1 MANLSDSATLPDKHH
16 KTRDARIVAW
26 LLRRFFRLWVRS
38 AVQPPDPSS
47 VLAPS
52 NALVCYVLERESRAD
67 LAVLCNVT
75 EKLRL
80 TLPEERSSNLP
91 VVERRSYFDG
101 GRRRRFWD
109 ASVTRRP
116 PPYLLAMIEALLDS
130 QADAAAA
137 RDVLLVPTAVY
148 WGRAPQ
154 KEGSWG
160 RLLFAENWT
169 LTSRIRKFGSVLVN
183 GRNVM
188 VEFGEPTRLRAMM
201 DAAPVAD
208 QARRLTRVLRG
219 ILRRQRAIRI
229 GPDLSHRRT
238 IVARVLRARAVRAV
252 VAAEAR
258 DQHDNHRQGL
268 LQARKYAFEIAA
280 NYSHAFVQIAEKLL
294 GRVWNRVYD
303 GVKFNHPETLKQV
316 SEGNEVVYVPCH
328 RSHMDYLLLSY
339 VIYHQGYA
347 IPHIAAGINL
357 NIPVVGRFL
366 RKGGAFFIRRSF
378 GGNALYTAVFMKYLA
393 AIMARG
399 HSIEYFI
406 EGGRSRTGRLLQP
419 KTGMLSMTVRSFLR
433 DPVRPVVFV
442 PVYFGYERIVE
453 ANTYISELSGAPKK
467 KESWLDLLASLKVLR
482 ERFGTVHVNVGEP
495 IQLNDLLDSQLPKW
509 REQRFD
515 DDTRLPAVNALV
527 AELAMSIMRGIN
539 AAAAVT
545 PINLLA
551 TALLATPRGALPDSA
566 LMRQLELYQ
575 KLLRDSPYS
584 PRVTVTDAT
593 PAEIVEY
600 GESLK
605 LITRVPHP
613 LGDMVKMSD
622 ERAQLIAY
630 YRNNVLHLFALPS
643 LVACAFIGN
652 AVLRTEDIQR
662 LAWRVYPYVASELFL
677 HWREEEL
684 APVVDGLLAALAE
697 NGVLQP
703 DESRGTWKR
712 PPPDSPAALQ
722 LSMLGQATIQTIER
736 YYLAISLLLKSG
748 SGAMNQKTLEQQCHL
763 AAQRINMLYGFNSP
777 EFFDRSLFENFIDLL
792 RERGV
797 LKAGEGGNL
806 EFDEVLVRV
815 AADAQLV
822 LSEQIRHS
830 ILQVTQV

>member
-1 MANLSDSATLPDKHH
+1 MG
-16 KTRDARIVAW
+16 W
-26 LLRRFFRLWVRS
+26 LLRRFFRLWVRA
-38 AVQPPDPSS
+38 AVQPAEPPPS
-47 VLAPS
+47 LAKPQWP
-52 NALVCYVLERESRAD
+52 VCYVLERDSVAD
-67 LAVLCNVT
+67 MAVLCNVT
-75 EKLRL
+75 ERQGL
-80 TLPEERSSNLP
+80 TYPEKRSGSLP
-91 VVERRSYFDG
+91 VEQRRSYFDV
-101 GRRRRFWD
+101 GRRRSFWD
-109 ASVTRRP
+109 AMQSRRP
-116 PPYLLAMIEALLDS
+116 PPYLLAVIEELRADS
-130 QADAAAA
+130 V
-137 RDVLLVPTAVY
+137 RDMLLVPTAVY

-154 KEGSWG
+154 KEGSWL
-160 RLLFAENWT
+160 RLLFAENWA
-169 LTSRIRKFGSVLVN
+169 LTTRARKFFAVLVN
-183 GRNVM
+183 GRNVF
-188 VEFGEPTRLRAMM
+188 VEFGEPISLRSML
-201 DAAPVAD
+201 DAAPAQD
-208 QARRLTRVLRG
+208 QARRMTRILRG
-219 ILRRQRAIRI
+219 VLRRQRATRI

-258 DQHDNHRQGL
+258 EKHDTYRPGL

-280 NYSHAFVQIAEKLL
+280 NYSHAFVQFAEKLL

-303 GVKFNHPETLKQV
+303 GVKFNHAGTLKEV

-347 IPHIAAGINL
+347 VPHIAAGINL
-357 NIPVVGRFL
+357 NIPVIGKLL
-366 RKGGAFFIRRSF
+366 RKGGAFFIRRTF
-378 GGNALYTAVFMKYLA
+378 AGNALYTVVFMKYLA

-406 EGGRSRTGRLLQP
+406 EGGRSRTGRLLHP
-419 KTGMLSMTVRSFLR
+419 KTGMLSMTVRSYLR

-467 KESWLDLLASLKVLR
+467 KESWLDLLLSLRVLR

-495 IQLNDLLDSQLPKW
+495 IRLNDLLETHLPKW

-515 DDTRLPAVNALV
+515 DDTRSPAVNALV
-527 AELAMSIMRGIN
+527 NDLALGIMRGIN

-551 TALLATPRGALPDSA
+551 MALLATPRGALPETA
-566 LMRQLELYQ
+566 LLRQLELYL
-575 KLLRDSPYS
+575 KLLRASPYS

-593 PAEIVEY
+593 PAEILSY

-605 LITRVPHP
+605 ILSRVPQK
-613 LGDMVKMSD
+613 LGDIVRMSD
-622 ERAQLIAY
+622 ESAQLIAY

-652 AVLRTEDIQR
+652 SMLRTEDIQR

-677 HWREEEL
+677 RWREDEL
-684 APVVDGLLAALAE
+684 SRVVDGVLAALAE

-703 DESRGTWKR
+703 DESRSAWMR
-712 PPPDSPAALQ
+712 PPPDSPAAVQ
-722 LSMLGQATIQTIER
+722 LSMLAQGTIQTIER
-736 YYLAISLLLKSG
+736 YYLAISLLLKAG
-748 SGAMNQKTLEQQCHL
+748 SGVITQKALEQDCQL

-777 EFFDRSLFENFIDLL
+777 EFFDRALFQNFIDLL

-797 LKAGEGGNL
+797 IRVGAGGNL

-830 ILQVTQV
+830 ILQVARA

>member
-1 MANLSDSATLPDKHH
+1 MG
-16 KTRDARIVAW
+16 W
-26 LLRRFFRLWVRS
+26 LLRRFFKLWVRA
-38 AVQPPDPSS
+38 AVQPAEAPPSLTS
-47 VLAPS
+47 AGTP
-52 NALVCYVLERESRAD
+52 VCYVFDRDSVAD

-75 EKLRL
+75 ARM
-80 TLPEERSSNLP
+80 NLP
-91 VVERRSYFDG
+91 PPEKRSGNRPVELRRSYFDV

-109 ASVTRRP
+109 ASITRRP
-116 PPYLLAMIEALLDS
+116 PPYLLELVEELRK
-130 QADAAAA
+130 DAV

-154 KEGSWG
+154 KEGSWF
-160 RLLFAENWT
+160 RLLFAENWA
-169 LTSRIRKFGSVLVN
+169 LTTRARKFISVLVN
-183 GRNVM
+183 GRNVF
-188 VEFGEPTRLRAMM
+188 VEIGEPISLRSMF
-201 DAAPVAD
+201 DAAPSMD
-208 QARRLTRVLRG
+208 QARRVTRVLRG
-219 ILRRQRAIRI
+219 LLRRQRATRI

-238 IVARVLRARAVRAV
+238 IVAQVLRARAVRAV
-252 VAAEAR
+252 VAAEAKDKHTSFR
-258 DQHDNHRQGL
+258 PGL

-280 NYSHAFVQIAEKLL
+280 NYSHAFVQFAEKLL

-303 GVKFNHPETLKQV
+303 GVKFNHAATLKAV
-316 SEGNEVVYVPCH
+316 SDSGSEVVYVPCH

-339 VIYHQGYA
+339 IIYHQGYA

-357 NIPVVGRFL
+357 NIPVVGRLL

-378 GGNALYTAVFMKYLA
+378 AGNALYTVVFMKYLA

-399 HSIEYFI
+399 HSLEYFI
-406 EGGRSRTGRLLQP
+406 EGGRSRTGRLLHP

-433 DPVRPVVFV
+433 DPVRPVAFV

-453 ANTYISELSGAPKK
+453 ANTYISELSGAPKQ
-467 KESWLDLLASLKVLR
+467 KESWWDLLTSFRVLR

-495 IQLNDLLDSQLPKW
+495 IQLNDLLDAALPSW

-527 AELAMSIMRGIN
+527 SDLAQSIMRGIN
-539 AAAAVT
+539 SAAAVT

-551 TALLATPRGALPDSA
+551 TALLASPRGALPESA
-566 LMRQLELYQ
+566 LLRQLDLYL
-575 KLLRDSPYS
+575 KLLKANPYS
-584 PRVTVTDAT
+584 PRVTITDAT
-593 PAEIVEY
+593 PEEIVLY

-605 LITRVPHP
+605 IISRATHK
-613 LGDMVKMSD
+613 LGDIVKMSD
-622 ERAQLIAY
+622 ESAQLIAY

-652 AVLRTEDIQR
+652 AMLRTEDIQR

-677 HWREEEL
+677 RWREDEL
-684 APVVDGLLAALAE
+684 SRVIEGVLAALAE
-697 NGVLQP
+697 QGVLQP
-703 DESRGTWKR
+703 NESRTAWMR
-712 PPPDSPAALQ
+712 PAPDSPQAMQ
-722 LSMLGQATIQTIER
+722 LSLLAQATIQTIER
-736 YYLAISLLLKSG
+736 YYLAISLLMKAG
-748 SGAMNQKTLEQQCHL
+748 SGTMTQKTLEQQCQL
-763 AAQRINMLYGFNSP
+763 AAQRMNMLYGFNSP

-792 RERGV
+792 RERNV
-797 LKAGEGGNL
+797 LKAGEGGKL
-806 EFDEVLVRV
+806 EFDEVLARV

>member
-1 MANLSDSATLPDKHH
+1 MVDMGQPRSLRS
-16 KTRDARIVAW
+16 
-26 LLRRFFRLWVRS
+26 LL
-38 AVQPPDPSS
+38 
-47 VLAPS
+47 
-52 NALVCYVLERESRAD
+52 
-67 LAVLCNVT
+67 
-75 EKLRL
+75 
-80 TLPEERSSNLP
+80 
-91 VVERRSYFDG
+91 
-101 GRRRRFWD
+101 
-109 ASVTRRP
+109 
-116 PPYLLAMIEALLDS
+116 
-130 QADAAAA
+130 
-137 RDVLLVPTAVY
+137 
-148 WGRAPQ
+148 
-154 KEGSWG
+154 
-160 RLLFAENWT
+160 
-169 LTSRIRKFGSVLVN
+169 
-183 GRNVM
+183 
-188 VEFGEPTRLRAMM
+188 
-201 DAAPVAD
+201 DAAPAHD
-208 QARRLTRVLRG
+208 QARRITRILRG
-219 ILRRQRAIRI
+219 GLRRQRAIRI

-258 DQHDNHRQGL
+258 EKHGDFRPGL

-303 GVKFNHPETLKQV
+303 GVKLNHAATLKEV

-328 RSHMDYLLLSY
+328 RSHMDYLLMSY
-339 VIYHQGYA
+339 IIYHQGYA
-347 IPHIAAGINL
+347 LPHIAAGINL
-357 NIPVVGRFL
+357 NIPVVGRLL

-378 GGNALYTAVFMKYLA
+378 AGNSLYTVVFMKYLA

-406 EGGRSRTGRLLQP
+406 EGGRSRTGRLLHP

-453 ANTYISELSGAPKK
+453 ANTYISELSGAAKK
-467 KESWLDLLASLKVLR
+467 KESWLDLLLSLRVLR

-495 IQLNDLLDSQLPKW
+495 IRLNALLDAQLPSW

-527 AELAMSIMRGIN
+527 GELAVSIMRGIN

-551 TALLATPRGALPDSA
+551 TTLLASPRGALPESA
-566 LMRQLELYQ
+566 LLRQLDLYL
-575 KLLRDSPYS
+575 KLLRASPYG
-584 PRVTVTDAT
+584 PRVTVTDASPT
-593 PAEIVEY
+593 EIVVY

-605 LITRVPHP
+605 ISHAIPHQ
-613 LGDMVKMSD
+613 LGDVVKMSD
-622 ERAQLIAY
+622 ESAQLLAY

-652 AVLRTEDIQR
+652 SMLRTEDIQR
-662 LAWRVYPYVASELFL
+662 LAWRIYPYVASELFL
-677 HWREEEL
+677 RWREEEL
-684 APVVDGLLAALAE
+684 AKVVEGVLAALADL
-697 NGVLQP
+697 GVLQP
-703 DESRGTWKR
+703 NEDRSVWMR
-712 PPPDSPAALQ
+712 PPPDSPAAMQ
-722 LSMLGQATIQTIER
+722 LSMLSQATIQTIER
-736 YYLAISLLLKSG
+736 YYLAISLLLKAG
-748 SGAMNQKTLEQQCHL
+748 SGVMTQKALEQQCHL
-763 AAQRINMLYGFNSP
+763 AAQRMNMLYGFNSP

>member
-1 MANLSDSATLPDKHH
+1 MG
-16 KTRDARIVAW
+16 W
-26 LLRRFFRLWVRS
+26 LLRQFFKLWVRA
-38 AVQPPDPSS
+38 AVQPAE
-47 VLAPS
+47 APE
-52 NALVCYVLERESRAD
+52 ALTAPRVPVCYVLETDSLAD
-67 LAVLCNVT
+67 RAVLCNVT
-75 EKLRL
+75 ARAGLPYPEK
-80 TLPEERSSNLP
+80 RSSSLP
-91 VVERRSYFDG
+91 VEERRSYFDV

-109 ASVTRRP
+109 ATIMRRP
-116 PPYLLAMIEALLDS
+116 PPHLLALVEALRSDS
-130 QADAAAA
+130 I
-137 RDVLLVPTAVY
+137 RDVMLVPTAVY
-148 WGRAPQ
+148 WGRAPE
-154 KEGSWG
+154 KDGSWL

-169 LTSRIRKFGSVLVN
+169 LTSRVSKFFAVLVN

-188 VEFGEPTRLRAMM
+188 VDMGQPTSLRSLL
-201 DAAPVAD
+201 DAAPAHD
-208 QARRLTRVLRG
+208 QARRITRILRG
-219 ILRRQRAIRI
+219 GLRRQRAIRI

-258 DQHDNHRQGL
+258 EKHGDFRPGL

-303 GVKFNHPETLKQV
+303 GVKLNHAATLKEV

-328 RSHMDYLLLSY
+328 RSHMDYLLMSY
-339 VIYHQGYA
+339 IIYHQGYA
-347 IPHIAAGINL
+347 LPHIAAGINL
-357 NIPVVGRFL
+357 NIPVVGRLL

-378 GGNALYTAVFMKYLA
+378 AGNSLYTVVFMKYLA

-406 EGGRSRTGRLLQP
+406 EGGRSRTGRLLHP

-453 ANTYISELSGAPKK
+453 ADTYISELSGAAKK
-467 KESWLDLLASLKVLR
+467 KESWLDLLLSLRVLR

-495 IQLNDLLDSQLPKW
+495 IRLNALLDAQLPSW

-527 AELAMSIMRGIN
+527 GELALSIMRGIN

-551 TALLATPRGALPDSA
+551 TTLLASPRGALPESA
-566 LMRQLELYQ
+566 LLRQLDLYL
-575 KLLRDSPYS
+575 KLLRAWPYG
-584 PRVTVTDAT
+584 PRVTVTDASPT
-593 PAEIVEY
+593 EIVVY

-605 LITRVPHP
+605 LLTRVPHK
-613 LGDMVKMSD
+613 LGDVVKMSD
-622 ERAQLIAY
+622 ESAQLIAY

-652 AVLRTEDIQR
+652 SMLRTEDIQR
-662 LAWRVYPYVASELFL
+662 LAWRIYPYVASELFL
-677 HWREEEL
+677 RWREDEL
-684 APVVDGLLAALAE
+684 AKVVDGVLAALARL
-697 NGVLQP
+697 GVLQP
-703 DESRGTWKR
+703 NEDHSVWMR
-712 PPPDSPAALQ
+712 PPPDSPAAMQ
-722 LSMLGQATIQTIER
+722 LSMLSQATIQTIER
-736 YYLAISLLLKSG
+736 YYLAISLLLKAG
-748 SGAMNQKTLEQQCHL
+748 SGVMTQKLLEQQCQL
-763 AAQRINMLYGFNSP
+763 AAQRMNMLYGFNSP

-792 RERGV
+792 RERSV

-830 ILQVTQV
+830 ILQVTQL

>member
-1 MANLSDSATLPDKHH
+1 MS
-16 KTRDARIVAW
+16 W
-26 LLRRFFRLWVRS
+26 LLRSFFRLWVRA
-38 AVQPPDPSS
+38 AVQPAEAPPS
-47 VLAPS
+47 LIAPTTP
-52 NALVCYVLERESRAD
+52 VCYVLDRDSVAD

-75 EKLRL
+75 VKAKLPYPEK
-80 TLPEERSSNLP
+80 RSRNLP
-91 VVERRSYFDG
+91 VEERRSYFDV
-101 GRRRRFWD
+101 GRRRSFWD
-109 ASVTRRP
+109 ASVTRRAP
-116 PPYLLAMIEALLDS
+116 PHLLALTEALRGDS
-130 QADAAAA
+130 V

-154 KEGSWG
+154 KEGSWL
-160 RLLFAENWT
+160 RLLFAENWAI
-169 LTSRIRKFGSVLVN
+169 TSRASKFGSVLFN

-188 VEFGEPTRLRAMM
+188 VEMGEPISLRSML
-201 DAAPVAD
+201 DAQPATD
-208 QARRLTRVLRG
+208 QARRVTRVLRG
-219 ILRRQRAIRI
+219 ILRRQRAVRI

-238 IVARVLRARAVRAV
+238 IVAQVLRARAVRAV

-258 DQHDNHRQGL
+258 ERHDTFRPGL

-280 NYSHAFVQIAEKLL
+280 NYSHPFVQFAEKLL

-303 GVKFNHPETLKQV
+303 GVKFNHAATLKEV

-328 RSHMDYLLLSY
+328 RSHMDYLLMSY
-339 VIYHQGYA
+339 IIYHQGYA
-347 IPHIAAGINL
+347 LPHIAAGINL
-357 NIPVVGRFL
+357 NIPVVGRLL

-378 GGNALYTAVFMKYLA
+378 GGNALYTVVFMKYLA

-406 EGGRSRTGRLLQP
+406 EGGRSRTGRLLHP

-433 DPVRPVVFV
+433 DPVRPVVFL

-453 ANTYISELSGAPKK
+453 ATTYISELSGAPKK
-467 KESWLDLLASLKVLR
+467 KESWLDLLLSLRVLR
-482 ERFGTVHVNVGEP
+482 ERFGTVHVNLGEP
-495 IQLNDLLDSQLPKW
+495 IRLNDLLDAALPSW
-509 REQRFD
+509 REQRFE

-527 AELAMSIMRGIN
+527 GELSLRIMRGIN

-551 TALLATPRGALPDSA
+551 TTLLASPRGALPESA
-566 LMRQLELYQ
+566 LLRQLDLYL
-575 KLLRDSPYS
+575 KLLRASPYG
-584 PRVTVTDAT
+584 PRVTITDAT
-593 PAEIVEY
+593 PAEIVVY

-605 LITRVPHP
+605 IISRVPHK
-613 LGDMVKMSD
+613 LGDVVKMSD
-622 ERAQLIAY
+622 ESAQLIAY

-652 AVLRTEDIQR
+652 SMLRTEDIQR
-662 LAWRVYPYVASELFL
+662 LAWRIYPYVASELFL
-677 HWREEEL
+677 RWREDEL
-684 APVVDGLLAALAE
+684 ARVIDGVLAALADQ
-697 NGVLQP
+697 GVLQP
-703 DESRGTWKR
+703 NEDRSAWRR
-712 PPPDSPAALQ
+712 PPPDSPGAMQ
-722 LSMLGQATIQTIER
+722 LSMLAQATIQTIER
-736 YYLAISLLLKSG
+736 YYLAISLLLKAG
-748 SGAMNQKTLEQQCHL
+748 SGVMTQKTLEQQCQL
-763 AAQRINMLYGFNSP
+763 AAQRMNMLYGFNSP

-792 RERGV
+792 RERAV

>member
-1 MANLSDSATLPDKHH
+1 MMG
-16 KTRDARIVAW
+16 W
-26 LLRRFFRLWVRS
+26 LLRRFFRLWVRA
-38 AVQPPDPSS
+38 AVQPPEPPPS
-47 VLAPS
+47 LAAPE
-52 NALVCYVLERESRAD
+52 APLCYVLERDSIAD
-67 LAVLCNVT
+67 LAVLCNVADRQHLT
-75 EKLRL
+75 YPEK
-80 TLPEERSSNLP
+80 RSGNLP
-91 VVERRSYFDG
+91 VEQRRSYFDVA
-101 GRRRRFWD
+101 RPRRFWD
-109 ASVTRRP
+109 ATHSRRP
-116 PPYLLAMIEALLDS
+116 PPHMLALVDALR
-130 QADAAAA
+130 ADAS
-137 RDVLLVPTAVY
+137 RDVMLVPTAVY

-154 KEGSWG
+154 KEGSWV
-160 RLLFAENWT
+160 RLLFAENWE
-169 LTSRIRKFGSVLVN
+169 LTTRFRKLIAVLVN
-183 GRNVM
+183 GRNVL
-188 VEFGEPTRLRAMM
+188 VEIGEPISLRSML
-201 DAAPVAD
+201 DEAPVQD
-208 QARRLTRVLRG
+208 QARRVTRILRG
-219 ILRRQRAIRI
+219 ILRRQRATRI

-258 DQHDNHRQGL
+258 EKHDKYRPGL

-303 GVKFNHPETLKQV
+303 GVKFNHASTLKAV
-316 SEGNEVVYVPCH
+316 FEGNEVVYVPCH

-347 IPHIAAGINL
+347 VPHIAAGINL
-357 NIPVVGRFL
+357 NIPVVGRLL

-378 GGNALYTAVFMKYLA
+378 AGNALYTVVFMKYLA

-467 KESWLDLLASLKVLR
+467 KESWLDLLFSLRVLR

-495 IQLNDLLDSQLPKW
+495 IRLNELLEAHLPNW

-527 AELAMSIMRGIN
+527 SDLARAVMRGIN
-539 AAAAVT
+539 SAAAVT

-551 TALLATPRGALPDSA
+551 TVLLATPRGAFPETA
-566 LMRQLELYQ
+566 LLRQLDLYLA
-575 KLLRDSPYS
+575 LLRLSPYS
-584 PRVTVTDAT
+584 TRVTVTDAT
-593 PAEIVEY
+593 PTEMLAY

-605 LITRVPHP
+605 IISRVPHK
-613 LGDMVKMSD
+613 LGDVVKMSD
-622 ERAQLIAY
+622 ESAQLIAY
-630 YRNNVLHLFALPS
+630 YRNNIQHLFALPS
-643 LVACAFIGN
+643 LVACAFISN
-652 AVLRTEDIQR
+652 SMLRTDDIQR
-662 LAWRVYPYVASELFL
+662 LAWRIYPYVASELFL
-677 HWREEEL
+677 RWREDEL
-684 APVVDGLLAALAE
+684 AQVVNQVLAALAE
-697 NGVLQP
+697 TGVLQP
-703 DESRGTWKR
+703 NEDRSAWMR
-712 PPPDSPAALQ
+712 PPPDSPGALQ
-722 LSMLGQATIQTIER
+722 LSMLAQATIQTIER
-736 YYLAISLLLKSG
+736 YYLAISLLLKAG
-748 SGAMNQKTLEQQCHL
+748 SGAISQKTLEQDCQL

-777 EFFDRSLFENFIDLL
+777 EFFDRALFENFIDLL

-797 LKAGEGGNL
+797 IRSGAGGNL

-830 ILQVTQV
+830 VLQVTRV

>member
-1 MANLSDSATLPDKHH
+1 MG
-16 KTRDARIVAW
+16 W
-26 LLRRFFRLWVRS
+26 LLRRFFRLWVRA
-38 AVQPPDPSS
+38 AVQPAEPPPS
-47 VLAPS
+47 LAKPQWP
-52 NALVCYVLERESRAD
+52 VCYVLERDSVAD
-67 LAVLCNVT
+67 MAVLCNVT
-75 EKLRL
+75 ERQGL
-80 TLPEERSSNLP
+80 TYPEKRSGSLP
-91 VVERRSYFDG
+91 VEQRRSYFDV
-101 GRRRRFWD
+101 GRRRSFWD
-109 ASVTRRP
+109 AMQSRRP
-116 PPYLLAMIEALLDS
+116 PPYLLAVIEELRADS
-130 QADAAAA
+130 V
-137 RDVLLVPTAVY
+137 RDMLLVPTAVY

-154 KEGSWG
+154 KEGSWL
-160 RLLFAENWT
+160 RLLFAENWA
-169 LTSRIRKFGSVLVN
+169 LTTRARKFFAVLVN
-183 GRNVM
+183 GRNVF
-188 VEFGEPTRLRAMM
+188 VEFGEPISLRSML
-201 DAAPVAD
+201 DAAPAQD
-208 QARRLTRVLRG
+208 QARRMTRILRG
-219 ILRRQRAIRI
+219 VLRRQRATRI

-258 DQHDNHRQGL
+258 EKHDTYRPGL

-280 NYSHAFVQIAEKLL
+280 NYSHAFVQFAEKLL

-303 GVKFNHPETLKQV
+303 GVKFNHAGTLKEV

-347 IPHIAAGINL
+347 VPHIAAGINL
-357 NIPVVGRFL
+357 NIPVIGKL
-366 RKGGAFFIRRSF
+366 MRKGGAFFIRRTF
-378 GGNALYTAVFMKYLA
+378 AGNALYTVVFMKYLA

-406 EGGRSRTGRLLQP
+406 EGGRSRTGRLLHP
-419 KTGMLSMTVRSFLR
+419 KTGMLSMTVRSYLR

-467 KESWLDLLASLKVLR
+467 KESWLDLLLSLRVLR

-495 IQLNDLLDSQLPKW
+495 IRLNDLLETHLPKW

-515 DDTRLPAVNALV
+515 DDTRSPAVNALV
-527 AELAMSIMRGIN
+527 NDLALGIMRGIN

-551 TALLATPRGALPDSA
+551 MALLATPRGALPETA
-566 LMRQLELYQ
+566 LLRQLELYL
-575 KLLRDSPYS
+575 KLLRASPYS

-593 PAEIVEY
+593 PAEILSY

-605 LITRVPHP
+605 ILSRVPQK
-613 LGDMVKMSD
+613 LGDIVRMSD
-622 ERAQLIAY
+622 ESAQLIAY

-652 AVLRTEDIQR
+652 SMLRTEDIQR

-677 HWREEEL
+677 RWREDEL
-684 APVVDGLLAALAE
+684 SRVVDGVLAALAE

-703 DESRGTWKR
+703 DESRSAWMR
-712 PPPDSPAALQ
+712 PPPDSPAAVQ
-722 LSMLGQATIQTIER
+722 LSMLAQGTIQTIER
-736 YYLAISLLLKSG
+736 YYLAISLLLKAG
-748 SGAMNQKTLEQQCHL
+748 SGVITQKALEQDCQL

-777 EFFDRSLFENFIDLL
+777 EFFDRALFQNFIDLL

-797 LKAGEGGNL
+797 IRVGAGGNL

-830 ILQVTQV
+830 ILQVARA

>member
-1 MANLSDSATLPDKHH
+1 MG
-16 KTRDARIVAW
+16 W
-26 LLRRFFRLWVRS
+26 LLRQFFKLWVRA
-38 AVQPPDPSS
+38 AVQPAE
-47 VLAPS
+47 APE
-52 NALVCYVLERESRAD
+52 ALTAPRVPVCYVLETDSMAD
-67 LAVLCNVT
+67 RAVLCNVT
-75 EKLRL
+75 AKAGLPYPEK
-80 TLPEERSSNLP
+80 RSSSLP
-91 VVERRSYFDG
+91 VEERRSYFDV

-109 ASVTRRP
+109 ATVARRP
-116 PPYLLAMIEALLDS
+116 PPHLLALVEALRADS
-130 QADAAAA
+130 V
-137 RDVLLVPTAVY
+137 RDVMLVPTAVY
-148 WGRAPQ
+148 WGRAPE
-154 KEGSWG
+154 KEGSWL

-169 LTSRIRKFGSVLVN
+169 LTSRVSKFFAVLVN

-188 VEFGEPTRLRAMM
+188 VDMGQPTSLRSLL
-201 DAAPVAD
+201 DAAPAHD
-208 QARRLTRVLRG
+208 QARRITRILRG
-219 ILRRQRAIRI
+219 GLRRQRAIRI

-258 DQHDNHRQGL
+258 EKHGDFRPGL

-303 GVKFNHPETLKQV
+303 GVKLNHAATLKEV

-328 RSHMDYLLLSY
+328 RSHMDYLLMSY
-339 VIYHQGYA
+339 IIYHQGYA
-347 IPHIAAGINL
+347 LPHIAAGINL
-357 NIPVVGRFL
+357 NIPVVGRLL

-378 GGNALYTAVFMKYLA
+378 AGNSLYTVVFMKYLA

-406 EGGRSRTGRLLQP
+406 EGGRSRTGRLLHP

-453 ANTYISELSGAPKK
+453 ADTYISELSGAAKK
-467 KESWLDLLASLKVLR
+467 KESWLDLLLSLRVLR

-495 IQLNDLLDSQLPKW
+495 IRLNALLDAQLPSW

-527 AELAMSIMRGIN
+527 GELALSIMRGIN

-551 TALLATPRGALPDSA
+551 TTLLASPRGALPESA
-566 LMRQLELYQ
+566 LLRQLDLYL
-575 KLLRDSPYS
+575 KLLRAWPYG
-584 PRVTVTDAT
+584 PRVTVTDASPT
-593 PAEIVEY
+593 EIVVY

-605 LITRVPHP
+605 LISRVPHK
-613 LGDMVKMSD
+613 LGDVVKMSD
-622 ERAQLIAY
+622 ESAQLIAY

-652 AVLRTEDIQR
+652 SMLRTEDIQR
-662 LAWRVYPYVASELFL
+662 LAWRIYPYVASELFL
-677 HWREEEL
+677 RWREDEL
-684 APVVDGLLAALAE
+684 AKVVDGVLAALADL
-697 NGVLQP
+697 GVLQP
-703 DESRGTWKR
+703 NEDRSVWMR
-712 PPPDSPAALQ
+712 PPPDSPAAMQ
-722 LSMLGQATIQTIER
+722 LSMLSQATIQTIER
-736 YYLAISLLLKSG
+736 YYLAISLLLKAG
-748 SGAMNQKTLEQQCHL
+748 SGVMTQKTLEQQCHL
-763 AAQRINMLYGFNSP
+763 AAQRMNMLYGFNSP

-792 RERGV
+792 RERSV